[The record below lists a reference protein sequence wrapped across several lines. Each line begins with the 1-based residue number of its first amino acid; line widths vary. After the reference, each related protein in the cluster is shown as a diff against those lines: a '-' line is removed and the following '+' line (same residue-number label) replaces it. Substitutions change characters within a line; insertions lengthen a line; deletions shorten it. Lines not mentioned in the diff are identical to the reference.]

1 MDYLFLLPAL
11 LLPVLSVGFWI
22 VRSRQPGGGEAL
34 RRNGRYMRNRL
45 LVGVVLAVLVFFFG
59 FHR

>member
-1 MDYLFLLPAL
+1 MGYLFLLPTL
-11 LLPVLSVGFWI
+11 LVPVLVVGFWI

-45 LVGVVLAVLVFFFG
+45 ILGAVFAVLAFVFIK
-59 FHR
+59 